1 VSENPLYQISKAYSV
16 KQASYICNYAN
27 IVLPFQVWHLGV
39 EIFVLFFK
47 KSFSAVKIMIY
58 EIPVI

>member
-27 IVLPFQVWHLGV
+27 TVVPFQVWHLGV
-39 EIFVLFFK
+39 EIIILFLKNPFQQ
-47 KSFSAVKIMIY
+47 
-58 EIPVI
+58 